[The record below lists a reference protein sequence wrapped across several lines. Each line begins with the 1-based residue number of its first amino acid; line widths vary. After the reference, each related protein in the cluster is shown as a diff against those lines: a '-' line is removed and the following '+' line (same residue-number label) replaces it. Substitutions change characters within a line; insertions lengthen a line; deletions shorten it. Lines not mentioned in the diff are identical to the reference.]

1 VKSFE
6 ITRDRYEE
14 VCNLGRSAR
23 NTKTLDKVEVTDLG
37 DLLLVHSES
46 IRLNDQAFFV
56 YDKEDLSFLALGFS
70 VEEAMSDGVPI
81 WDVDLARPLLVLPV
95 RTTDE
100 PLGSIPHRVSSV
112 VQWNGKYFM
121 NID

>member
-1 VKSFE
+1 MKSFE

-14 VCNLGRSAR
+14 VCNLGRTAR
-23 NTKTLDKVEVTDLG
+23 PTKNIDKVEVTNLG
-37 DLLLVHSES
+37 DLLLAHAES
-46 IRLNDQAFFV
+46 IRLNDQVFFV

-70 VEEAMSDGVPI
+70 VEEAISDGVPI
-81 WDVDLARPLLVLPV
+81 WDVDLVRPLLVLPV

-100 PLGSIPHRVSSV
+100 PLGSILHRVNSV
-112 VQWNGKYFM
+112 IQWNGKYFM